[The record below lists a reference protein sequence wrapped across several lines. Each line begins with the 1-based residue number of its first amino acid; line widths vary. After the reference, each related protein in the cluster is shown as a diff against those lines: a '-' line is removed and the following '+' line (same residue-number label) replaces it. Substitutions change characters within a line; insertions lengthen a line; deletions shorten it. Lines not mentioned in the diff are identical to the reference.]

1 MTNIPHDS
9 ASKHVSGE
17 SVYIDDMLVNEQLLH
32 GHILYSPHAHARIK
46 SIDTSAAKKLPGVY
60 AVLTA
65 KDIPGHN
72 QMGPV
77 IHDEPCL
84 AEKEVLCVGHA
95 IVLIAAENEEL
106 ARAAARLVVIEYNL
120 LEPVLDIRTAIEKGT
135 LLAPPRAMQ
144 RGDADAALATSPHT
158 IKGELETGA
167 QEHWYLETQS
177 CLAIPGEGREMNIYS
192 STQHPSE
199 TQAIVAEVL
208 GIPKNEVVVEIRRM
222 GGAFGG
228 KETQA
233 NHTAAWTALLANATG
248 RPVRIRLFR
257 DDDQKITGKRHR
269 YLIKYEAGF
278 DASGKI
284 VALKFE
290 QNADAGCATDL
301 SMAIL
306 ERAML
311 HADNSY
317 FIPNMQVI
325 GKAYRTNLPSNTA
338 FRGFGGPQGMAGME
352 TVIDRIARFLK
363 IDAALVR
370 KVNFYGID
378 KDNITH
384 YGQEVELNRLHV
396 LYDQLSASSEYSK
409 RRTEVNTFN
418 AKNEFYKK
426 GLAFTPVKFG
436 ISFTTTFLNQAGAL
450 VNIYK
455 DGTILVNHGGTEM
468 GQGLNT
474 KIAQIAAAE
483 LGVSLD
489 RIKVNATNTSKVP
502 NTSATAA
509 SAGTDLNGMA
519 VKNAIDKLR
528 ERIVK
533 LMCDEF
539 SKIDP
544 DFPSREIDIVIENDI
559 ITDLSFPDRNMHFAE
574 AMLLANLKQV
584 SLSATGFYA
593 TPNIG
598 WDKQKGW
605 GKPFNYYSFG
615 MAVSEVL
622 VDTLT
627 GYVKNL
633 RTDILHDV
641 GDSINVGID
650 IGQVEGGF
658 IQGLGWCTTEEIK
671 WDAKGNLLNH
681 SPDTYK
687 IPSVQDIPEDFR
699 VQLLQNAPNP
709 NAIRKSKAVAEP
721 PLMLAFSSWL
731 AIKDAISAVGN
742 HEYEPHFSLP
752 ATNEVIL
759 LSIED
764 IRKKQN
770 KS

>member
-1 MTNIPHDS
+1 
-9 ASKHVSGE
+9 
-17 SVYIDDMLVNEQLLH
+17 MLL
-32 GHILYSPHAHARIK
+32 
-46 SIDTSAAKKLPGVY
+46 
-60 AVLTA
+60 
-65 KDIPGHN
+65 
-72 QMGPV
+72 
-77 IHDEPCL
+77 
-84 AEKEVLCVGHA
+84 
-95 IVLIAAENEEL
+95 
-106 ARAAARLVVIEYNL
+106 
-120 LEPVLDIRTAIEKGT
+120 
-135 LLAPPRAMQ
+135 RAMQ

-158 IKGELETGA
+158 INGELETGA

-284 VALKFE
+284 LALKFE

-418 AKNEFYKK
+418 AKE
-426 GLAFTPVKFG
+426 
-436 ISFTTTFLNQAGAL
+436 
-450 VNIYK
+450 
-455 DGTILVNHGGTEM
+455 
-468 GQGLNT
+468 
-474 KIAQIAAAE
+474 
-483 LGVSLD
+483 
-489 RIKVNATNTSKVP
+489 
-502 NTSATAA
+502 
-509 SAGTDLNGMA
+509 
-519 VKNAIDKLR
+519 
-528 ERIVK
+528 
-533 LMCDEF
+533 
-539 SKIDP
+539 
-544 DFPSREIDIVIENDI
+544 
-559 ITDLSFPDRNMHFAE
+559 
-574 AMLLANLKQV
+574 
-584 SLSATGFYA
+584 
-593 TPNIG
+593 
-598 WDKQKGW
+598 
-605 GKPFNYYSFG
+605 
-615 MAVSEVL
+615 
-622 VDTLT
+622 
-627 GYVKNL
+627 
-633 RTDILHDV
+633 
-641 GDSINVGID
+641 
-650 IGQVEGGF
+650 
-658 IQGLGWCTTEEIK
+658 
-671 WDAKGNLLNH
+671 
-681 SPDTYK
+681 
-687 IPSVQDIPEDFR
+687 
-699 VQLLQNAPNP
+699 
-709 NAIRKSKAVAEP
+709 
-721 PLMLAFSSWL
+721 
-731 AIKDAISAVGN
+731 
-742 HEYEPHFSLP
+742 
-752 ATNEVIL
+752 
-759 LSIED
+759 
-764 IRKKQN
+764 
-770 KS
+770 